1 MTHGQQTTNL
11 DGESNL
17 KTRTAPAA
25 TRGLVTAA
33 QLSAF
38 KGVIKCGPPDEKLYK
53 FDSQLRVEA
62 GGVVALSSDQ
72 LMLQAT
78 HLRNTDFVFGMVV
91 YTGTW

>member
-1 MTHGQQTTNL
+1 L

-25 TRGLVTAA
+25 TRGFTSEAHLT
-33 QLSAF
+33 AF

-53 FDSQLRVEA
+53 FDSQLRVGDS

-91 YTGTW
+91 YTGA